1 MKTTLLTA
9 LAAAALAAGCSK
21 SDTGTPC
28 VKIAPT
34 IQTRVTGLHFD
45 TGDRIGLSIAKGS
58 ETYAQNVPMTY
69 DGTAFTAA
77 DLLWYNDSNEKST
90 LTAYHPYSEQG
101 MPAEF
106 SVATDQTSG
115 GASSDLLV
123 AVKKEVT
130 PSSAPVGMLFYHVMS
145 QLTIV
150 LTNNSDAPVTGV
162 TVGGLV
168 PTAVVDFTVPSAAA
182 KSGAA
187 AADVEAF
194 EVTADAAYRA
204 ILVPQQAT
212 LTVTVATGDGK
223 SRSKTLSSA
232 QLESGKRYDMS
243 VVVTNIDIDVE
254 LSGEVVDWGDG
265 GSLDGG
271 GDGGDP
277 NETVGTAPARRPVD
291 IGVGGGSLRR
301 LAVAQAPHRRVGVH
315 FGRGRHARLGI
326 RQLRGLLP
334 HRGSLRPGRNRGGT
348 GRCVRSGLHR
358 PRLVGEGDRPVG
370 ARTQHPE
377 AVEPELLPVLGGMAH
392 LEDEAVDL
400 ARSLQFTDARLSQQ
414 AAQHTVVAFEQL
426 RKNNAY
432 ARLLDDERPEL
443 GHDEPLVRPE
453 ILRYGLNQHD

>member
-58 ETYAQNVPMTY
+58 ETYVQNVLMTY

-90 LTAYHPYSEQG
+90 LTAYHPYSGQG

-106 SVATDQTSG
+106 SVALDQTSG
-115 GASSDLLV
+115 AASSDLLV
-123 AVKKEVT
+123 AVKKDVT
-130 PSSAPVGMLFYHVMS
+130 PTSAPVGMLFYHVMS

-150 LTNNSDAPVTGV
+150 ITNNSDAPVTGV
-162 TVGGLV
+162 
-168 PTAVVDFTVPSAAA
+168 PAS
-182 KSGAA
+182 
-187 AADVEAF
+187 DVEAF

-204 ILVPQQAT
+204 VLVPQQAA
-212 LTVTVATGDGK
+212 LTVTVATDDGK

-243 VVVTNIDIDVE
+243 VVVTNIDIDVK

-271 GDGGDP
+271 GDGDEGGGDGGDEGGGESGDP
-277 NETVGTAPARRPVD
+277 GTLSYGGADYPIATFGGRVWMTRNLRYLPD
-291 IGVGGGSLRR
+291 GAQIGTGIWYPCRGSEGSDD
-301 LAVAQAPHRRVGVH
+301 AEYVAE
-315 FGRGRHARLGI
+315 
-326 RQLRGLLP
+326 RGLLYSFTTALGGATVASGTP
-334 HRGSLRPGRNRGGT
+334 VRGICPPGWHIPTGAEIEQMLASPEYDASLLRSAGMWNSETGRYLTETKGYLMSCTPQDGGSGYQALSYSSGGIVSGLAPFPAGNGVSLR
-348 GRCVRSGLHR
+348 CVK
-358 PRLVGEGDRPVG
+358 D
-370 ARTQHPE
+370 
-377 AVEPELLPVLGGMAH
+377 
-392 LEDEAVDL
+392 
-400 ARSLQFTDARLSQQ
+400 
-414 AAQHTVVAFEQL
+414 
-426 RKNNAY
+426 
-432 ARLLDDERPEL
+432 
-443 GHDEPLVRPE
+443 
-453 ILRYGLNQHD
+453 I

>member
-58 ETYAQNVPMTY
+58 ETYVQNVLMTY

-265 GSLDGG
+265 GSLDGIG
-271 GDGGDP
+271 GRVWMTRNLRYLPDGAQIGTGIWYP
-277 NETVGTAPARRPVD
+277 CRGTA
-291 IGVGGGSLRR
+291 GSND
-301 LAVAQAPHRRVGVH
+301 AEYVAE
-315 FGRGRHARLGI
+315 
-326 RQLRGLLP
+326 RGLLYSFTTALGGATAASGTP
-334 HRGSLRPGRNRGGT
+334 VQGICPPGWHVPTGAEIEQMLASPEYDASLLRSAGMWNSETGRYLTETKGYLMSCTPQDGGSGYQALSYSSGGIVAGLAPFPAGNGVSLR
-348 GRCVRSGLHR
+348 CVK
-358 PRLVGEGDRPVG
+358 D
-370 ARTQHPE
+370 
-377 AVEPELLPVLGGMAH
+377 
-392 LEDEAVDL
+392 
-400 ARSLQFTDARLSQQ
+400 
-414 AAQHTVVAFEQL
+414 
-426 RKNNAY
+426 
-432 ARLLDDERPEL
+432 
-443 GHDEPLVRPE
+443 
-453 ILRYGLNQHD
+453 I

>member
-150 LTNNSDAPVTGV
+150 VSNSSSAAVTGV
-162 TVGGLV
+162 SVGGLV
-168 PTAVVDFTVPSAAA
+168 PTAEIDYSAPKAAA
-182 KSGAA
+182 KSGVAA
-187 AADVEAF
+187 A
-194 EVTADAAYRA
+194 EVKACEVKPGATYRA
-204 ILVPQQAT
+204 ILVPQQAA
-212 LTVTVATGDGK
+212 LTVTVTTDDG
-223 SRSKTLSSA
+223 RSHTKTLSSA
-232 QLESGKRYDMS
+232 QLESGRRYDMS
-243 VVVTNIDIDVE
+243 VLVTNEEIQIS
-254 LSGEVVDWGDG
+254 LSGDIGDWEDG
-265 GSLDGG
+265 GSLDGSGG
-271 GDGGDP
+271 GDGGDDDSQTLSYGGVTYRTTTVG
-277 NETVGTAPARRPVD
+277 ETVWMAENLRYVPDEALLTKGIWYPDGNEDAEYVREHGMLYSFTAALGGAQAVSGAPVRGICPAGWHVPYIDELQTLAAGPDFGFTLAGMWNSVSNNYVSSAKSGYLMSATTD
-291 IGVGGGSLRR
+291 DGGSSYSVL
-301 LAVAQAPHRRVGVH
+301 LFYASGGNPAISPQTAANGV
-315 FGRGRHARLGI
+315 
-326 RQLRGLLP
+326 
-334 HRGSLRPGRNRGGT
+334 SLR
-348 GRCVRSGLHR
+348 CVK
-358 PRLVGEGDRPVG
+358 
-370 ARTQHPE
+370 
-377 AVEPELLPVLGGMAH
+377 
-392 LEDEAVDL
+392 
-400 ARSLQFTDARLSQQ
+400 DA
-414 AAQHTVVAFEQL
+414 
-426 RKNNAY
+426 K
-432 ARLLDDERPEL
+432 
-443 GHDEPLVRPE
+443 
-453 ILRYGLNQHD
+453 

>member
-58 ETYAQNVPMTY
+58 ETYVQNVLMTY

-232 QLESGKRYDMS
+232 QLESGRRYDMS
-243 VVVTNIDIDVE
+243 VLVTNEEIQIS
-254 LSGEVVDWGDG
+254 LSGDIGDWEDG
-265 GSLDGG
+265 GSLAGSG
-271 GDGGDP
+271 SGDGGDDDSQTLSYGGVTYRTTTVG
-277 NETVGTAPARRPVD
+277 ETVWMAENLRYVPDEALLTKGIWYPDGNEDAEYVREHGMLYSFTAALGGAQAVSGAPVRGICPAGWHVPYIDELQTLAAGSDFGFTLAGMWNSVSNNYVSSAKSGYLMSATTD
-291 IGVGGGSLRR
+291 DGGSSYSVL
-301 LAVAQAPHRRVGVH
+301 LFYASGGNPAISPQTAANGV
-315 FGRGRHARLGI
+315 
-326 RQLRGLLP
+326 
-334 HRGSLRPGRNRGGT
+334 SLR
-348 GRCVRSGLHR
+348 CVK
-358 PRLVGEGDRPVG
+358 
-370 ARTQHPE
+370 
-377 AVEPELLPVLGGMAH
+377 
-392 LEDEAVDL
+392 
-400 ARSLQFTDARLSQQ
+400 DA
-414 AAQHTVVAFEQL
+414 
-426 RKNNAY
+426 K
-432 ARLLDDERPEL
+432 
-443 GHDEPLVRPE
+443 
-453 ILRYGLNQHD
+453 

>member
-90 LTAYHPYSEQG
+90 LTAYYPYFEQG

-265 GSLDGG
+265 GSLDGSGEGGG
-271 GDGGDP
+271 GDGGGGGGRRVHLRTGYGP
-277 NETVGTAPARRPVD
+277 VLLRAAALCGGGGTHRQRRMGHSPLAGPGVPHAGVRVQGHGAGAARTVSGRGHRGRRGPCGGGRIPPAVRQRWTRRT
-291 IGVGGGSLRR
+291 GGSLSGAEGRNPCGSTVC
-301 LAVAQAPHRRVGVH
+301 AAAGAAQRVGT
-315 FGRGRHARLGI
+315 RGEERRN
-326 RQLRGLLP
+326 
-334 HRGSLRPGRNRGGT
+334 PGRMRKKT
-348 GRCVRSGLHR
+348 V
-358 PRLVGEGDRPVG
+358 
-370 ARTQHPE
+370 
-377 AVEPELLPVLGGMAH
+377 
-392 LEDEAVDL
+392 
-400 ARSLQFTDARLSQQ
+400 QQ
-414 AAQHTVVAFEQL
+414 A
-426 RKNNAY
+426 
-432 ARLLDDERPEL
+432 
-443 GHDEPLVRPE
+443 
-453 ILRYGLNQHD
+453 

>member
-58 ETYAQNVPMTY
+58 ETYVQNVLMTY
-69 DGTAFTAA
+69 DGTAFTAP

-90 LTAYHPYSEQG
+90 LTAYHPYSGQG

-106 SVATDQTSG
+106 SVALDQTSG
-115 GASSDLLV
+115 AASSDLLV
-123 AVKKEVT
+123 AVKKDVT
-130 PSSAPVGMLFYHVMS
+130 PTSAPVGMLFYHVMS

-150 LTNNSDAPVTGV
+150 ITNNSDASVAGV

-168 PTAVVDFTVPSAAA
+168 PTAVVDYTVPSAAA
-182 KSGAA
+182 KGGVAA
-187 AADVEAF
+187 SDVEAF
-194 EVTADAAYRA
+194 EVTTGAAYRV
-204 ILVPQQAT
+204 ILVPQQAA
-212 LTVTVATGDGK
+212 LTVTVATDDGK

-271 GDGGDP
+271 EGGDEGGGEGGDP
-277 NETVGTAPARRPVD
+277 GTLSYGGVDYPIATIGGRVWMTRNLRYLPDGAQVGTGIWYPCR
-291 IGVGGGSLRR
+291 GSEGSND
-301 LAVAQAPHRRVGVH
+301 AEYVAE
-315 FGRGRHARLGI
+315 
-326 RQLRGLLP
+326 RGLLYSFTTALGGTTAASGTP
-334 HRGSLRPGRNRGGT
+334 VRGICPPGWHVPTGAEIEQMIASPEYDASLLRSAGMWNSDAGLYVAEKKGYLMSCTSEDNGAMYKALLYSSDGIVAGLAPFPAGNGVSLR
-348 GRCVRSGLHR
+348 CVKDS
-358 PRLVGEGDRPVG
+358 
-370 ARTQHPE
+370 
-377 AVEPELLPVLGGMAH
+377 
-392 LEDEAVDL
+392 
-400 ARSLQFTDARLSQQ
+400 
-414 AAQHTVVAFEQL
+414 
-426 RKNNAY
+426 
-432 ARLLDDERPEL
+432 
-443 GHDEPLVRPE
+443 
-453 ILRYGLNQHD
+453 

>member
-34 IQTRVTGLHFD
+34 IQTGLHFD

-271 GDGGDP
+271 GDGGGTCVTCLTVPRSEPVSGTLAAVRRDRTTP
-277 NETVGTAPARRPVD
+277 NMSRNGGCFTASQRPWAV
-291 IGVGGGSLRR
+291 RR
-301 LAVAQAPHRRVGVH
+301 LHPAPRCRGFVRRAGMSP
-315 FGRGRHARLGI
+315 RA
-326 RQLRGLLP
+326 P
-334 HRGSLRPGRNRGGT
+334 
-348 GRCVRSGLHR
+348 RSSR
-358 PRLVGEGDRPVG
+358 
-370 ARTQHPE
+370 
-377 AVEPELLPVLGGMAH
+377 
-392 LEDEAVDL
+392 
-400 ARSLQFTDARLSQQ
+400 
-414 AAQHTVVAFEQL
+414 
-426 RKNNAY
+426 
-432 ARLLDDERPEL
+432 
-443 GHDEPLVRPE
+443 
-453 ILRYGLNQHD
+453 